1 MLPTDYKARVG
12 ARPMSEVINPSRFMT
27 EGEEKKKKKKKKT
40 QCIKTSCF
48 SLADT
53 AGNWY
58 EDLKNYES
66 NLDEMASA
74 TLDQVNVVQ
83 STSTRVLLIKYIT
96 EFQGRN
102 AAC

>member
-1 MLPTDYKARVG
+1 V
-12 ARPMSEVINPSRFMT
+12 
-27 EGEEKKKKKKKKT
+27 KKKKSNKT

-74 TLDQVNVVQ
+74 TLDQVKCC
-83 STSTRVLLIKYIT
+83 SI
-96 EFQGRN
+96 
-102 AAC
+102 